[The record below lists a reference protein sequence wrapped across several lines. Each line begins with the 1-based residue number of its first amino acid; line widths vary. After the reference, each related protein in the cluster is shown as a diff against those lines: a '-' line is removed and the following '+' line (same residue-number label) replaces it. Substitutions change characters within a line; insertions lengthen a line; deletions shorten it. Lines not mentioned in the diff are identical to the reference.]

1 MVVVLYACALPGD
14 DVTKEDGGRLEQ
26 LGDLLEEGCGREGE
40 KEREEIITRRHVISE
55 SQCPCRTK
63 EANLQEGKI

>member
-26 LGDLLEEGCGREGE
+26 LGDLLEEGCGGERE
-40 KEREEIITRRHVISE
+40 KEKIITRRHRISRE
-55 SQCPCRTK
+55 RPLSMRNK
-63 EANLQEGKI
+63 GV

>member
-26 LGDLLEEGCGREGE
+26 LGDLLEEGFIGNASFFVFLGTALL
-40 KEREEIITRRHVISE
+40 KDG
-55 SQCPCRTK
+55 
-63 EANLQEGKI
+63 LQLSLLKT